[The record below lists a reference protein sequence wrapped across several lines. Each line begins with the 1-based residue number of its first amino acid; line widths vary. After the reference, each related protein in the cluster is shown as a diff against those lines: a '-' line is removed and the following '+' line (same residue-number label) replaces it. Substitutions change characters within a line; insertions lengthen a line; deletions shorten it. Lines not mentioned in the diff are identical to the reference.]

1 MPTPIYSG
9 CRAHQNLLAQ
19 VAAYMLLITY
29 GKSIWLSMQDCPASD
44 VAAPHVERLVGEGK

>member
-9 CRAHQNLLAQ
+9 CKAHQNLLAQ
-19 VAAYMLLITY
+19 VAAYMLLITS
-29 GKSIWLSMQDCPASD
+29 GESIWLSMQDCPASD